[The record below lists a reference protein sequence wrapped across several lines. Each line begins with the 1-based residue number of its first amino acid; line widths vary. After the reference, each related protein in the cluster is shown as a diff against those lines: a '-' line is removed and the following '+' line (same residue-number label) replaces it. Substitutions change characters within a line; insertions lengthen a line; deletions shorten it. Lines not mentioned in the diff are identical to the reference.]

1 MGFLC
6 RIHSTEPTLVQS
18 RENSSSFIM
27 PAAVF
32 VRKSRLRMGDGGEF
46 AAVTKQA
53 VDSHL
58 CSKESHPCNH
68 INSLLLFIKSTC
80 MLQSFYEKMLEDILR
95 EDTGC
100 SHI

>member
-68 INSLLLFIKSTC
+68 INSLLLLIKKYMHVTKFLC
-80 MLQSFYEKMLEDILR
+80 KGAR
-95 EDTGC
+95 
-100 SHI
+100 

>member
-1 MGFLC
+1 MDFLC
-6 RIHSTEPTLVQS
+6 SIHSTEPTLVLS
-18 RENSSSFIM
+18 RENSSFFIM

-58 CSKESHPCNH
+58 CSKESHPYNH
-68 INSLLLFIKSTC
+68 INSPLF
-80 MLQSFYEKMLEDILR
+80 E
-95 EDTGC
+95 
-100 SHI
+100 